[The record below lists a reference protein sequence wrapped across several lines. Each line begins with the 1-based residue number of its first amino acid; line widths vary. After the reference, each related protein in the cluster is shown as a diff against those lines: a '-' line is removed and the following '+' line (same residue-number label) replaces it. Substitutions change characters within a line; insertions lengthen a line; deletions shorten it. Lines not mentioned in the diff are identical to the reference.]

1 VASSEAAPPQ
11 GLTVPVD
18 SRRGPPRAGKNRT
31 VHLFGRDYPLVLP
44 SLRDPRLHVAAVLL
58 TLQVL
63 GQTVL
68 GFRLSIAQ
76 ILICLATGALIEFLV
91 VFFKDHAI
99 IWPASGL
106 LTGNSTAFILRV
118 PGTLH
123 GQWWSTHGIEIFI
136 GVVALGM
143 ATKYL
148 IRWKGRHIFNPSN
161 VALVLAFVVLG
172 VQRSEPLDLFWIPMG
187 LWMVVTYVILVGGGL
202 LIAWELKMLG
212 LVFGFMIAF
221 AIFVAV
227 AFAQVPDHCMVA
239 SWRATPMCGR
249 DLWQVLVTSPEVL
262 IFALFMI
269 PDPRTVPDGQVARVV
284 FGVIVAM
291 LAVLL
296 LGPTTLEFWTK
307 TAILASL
314 VIACALRFAL
324 VAFLAPFVAEGG
336 GLRWMFGGF
345 RWQVPAA
352 LAVVLLCIGALPVS
366 ADISTTSPTPFAE
379 LADGSTPKIPLTVG
393 SGPATAEWVA
403 TAASAGLPPPG
414 GTTAGSASARVWLL
428 PAYPTMT
435 IAANIHDFDPT
446 VTSKTAAQMAHD
458 VVLDLIIESEARRA
472 HDLTLAQLGAEGDGL
487 TEFTDVIQQ
496 DITAKTSVQKTYV
509 FDQLSLQLYLPKFAT
524 QASRL
529 EGVYVHGTQTLT
541 TRDASGNVISK
552 TTSTYAKTWGLGGT
566 PQDVTGDPA
575 AGSNQ
580 LIVIDYTGLALAP

>member
-1 VASSEAAPPQ
+1 M
-11 GLTVPVD
+11 
-18 SRRGPPRAGKNRT
+18 
-31 VHLFGRDYPLVLP
+31 
-44 SLRDPRLHVAAVLL
+44 HVAAVLL

-76 ILICLATGALIEFLV
+76 ILICLATGALIEFFV
-91 VFFKDHAI
+91 VFFKDHSI

-123 GQWWSTHGIEIFI
+123 GQWWSTHGAEIFI

-172 VQRSEPLDLFWIPMG
+172 VQRTEPLDLFWIPMG
-187 LWMVVTYVILVGGGL
+187 LWMAVTYVILVGGGL
-202 LIAWELKMLG
+202 LIARELKMLG

-221 AIFVAV
+221 AAFLAV
-227 AFAQVPDHCMVA
+227 ALWQVPDHCMVA
-239 SWRATPMCGR
+239 SWHVTPMCGWQ
-249 DLWQVLVTSPEVL
+249 LWQILVTSPEVL

-269 PDPRTVPDGQVARVV
+269 PDPRTVPDSQAARVV

-324 VAFLAPFVAEGG
+324 VAFLAPFVADGG

-352 LAVVLLCIGALPVS
+352 LAVALLCVGALPVA
-366 ADISTTSPTPFAE
+366 ADIATTSPTPFAE
-379 LADGSTPKIPLTVG
+379 LPDGSTPKVPLTVG
-393 SGPATAEWVA
+393 SGPATAQWIS
-403 TAASAGLPPPG
+403 TAAGLALPPPG
-414 GTTAGSASARVWLL
+414 GTTPTSASAHVWLL
-428 PAYPTMT
+428 PPYPTMT
-435 IAANIHDFDPT
+435 VAANIRDFDPS
-446 VTSKTAAQMAHD
+446 VNSKTAAVMAHD
-458 VVLDLIIESEARRA
+458 IVLDLIIESEARRA
-472 HDLTLAQLGAEGDGL
+472 HDLKLAQLGAEGDGL
-487 TEFTDVIQQ
+487 TEFTDVIKQ
-496 DITAKTSVQKTYV
+496 DIAAKKFVQKTYV

-529 EGVYVHGTQTLT
+529 EGIYVHGTQTLT
-541 TRDASGNVISK
+541 TRDASGNVLSK

-566 PQDVTGDPA
+566 PQDNTGDPLS
-575 AGSNQ
+575 GTYQ
-580 LIVIDYTGLALAP
+580 LIQIDYTGLALAP

>member
-1 VASSEAAPPQ
+1 
-11 GLTVPVD
+11 
-18 SRRGPPRAGKNRT
+18 
-31 VHLFGRDYPLVLP
+31 
-44 SLRDPRLHVAAVLL
+44 VLL

-76 ILICLATGALIEFLV
+76 ILICLATGALIEFFV

-161 VALVLAFVVLG
+161 VALVLSFVILG
-172 VQRSEPLDLFWIPMG
+172 VQHTEPLDLWWIPMG

-221 AIFVAV
+221 A
-227 AFAQVPDHCMVA
+227 AFLAIALWQAPDHCMVA
-239 SWRATPMCGR
+239 SWRVTPMCGS
-249 DLWQVLVTSPEVL
+249 DLWTVLVTSPEVL

-269 PDPRTVPDGQVARVV
+269 PDPRTVPDGRVARVV

-296 LGPTTLEFWTK
+296 IGPTSLEFWTK

-324 VAFLAPFVAEGG
+324 VAFLAPFVAKGG
-336 GLRWMFGGF
+336 GLRWMLGGF

-352 LAVVLLCIGALPVS
+352 LAVALLCVGALPVA

-379 LADGSTPKIPLTVG
+379 LPDGSTPKVTLTVG
-393 SGPATAEWVA
+393 SGPAAAEWVA
-403 TAASAGLPPPG
+403 TAAGAGLPPPG

-428 PAYPTMT
+428 PAYPTMSV
-435 IAANIHDFDPT
+435 AANVRDFDSSI
-446 VTSKTAAQMAHD
+446 TSASVSKMAHD
-458 VVLDLIIESEARRA
+458 IVLDLIIESEARRS
-472 HDLTLAQLGAEGDGL
+472 HDLKLAQGGASDDAL
-487 TEFTDVIQQ
+487 TEFTDVIKQ
-496 DITAKTSVQKTYV
+496 DITAKKFVQKTYT
-509 FDQLSLQLYLPKFAT
+509 FDQLSLQLFLPKFAT

-529 EGVYVHGTQTLT
+529 EGITVHGTATLT
-541 TRDASGNVISK
+541 TRDASGNVLSR
-552 TTSTYAKTWGLGGT
+552 TTSTYSKTWGLGGT
-566 PQDVTGDPA
+566 PQDITGNPNA
-575 AGSNQ
+575 AANQ
-580 LIVIDYTGLALAP
+580 VISVDYTGLAPAP